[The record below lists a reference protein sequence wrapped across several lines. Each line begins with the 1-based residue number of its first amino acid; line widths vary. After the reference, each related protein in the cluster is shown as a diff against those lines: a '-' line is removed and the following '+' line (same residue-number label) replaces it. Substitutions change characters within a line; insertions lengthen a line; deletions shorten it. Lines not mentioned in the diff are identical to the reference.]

1 MWTLIILF
9 WCQSPKEL
17 ARGLV
22 EGTQSLF
29 SNTVFAFSNAVTR
42 ISKAA
47 HKVCHTLYFVLK
59 FIYNSNN
66 HRCGSSDLVSW
77 SWCALV
83 LFLFLE
89 TLSTCMLPSF
99 PGWGTSFPSVGPH
112 TWVYTLFLEWLWL
125 CFTPT
130 FNHNYDF
137 ILCTLNYS
145 GLWRV
150 DLITM
155 IAPLIDAICGV
166 ETNNLCLLVESC
178 LRVIASYKF
187 SPMPWPWI
195 LSWCPIVTSN
205 KIEPKTV
212 NYNHSNYSQLH
223 LKK

>member
-77 SWCALV
+77 SWYALV

-166 ETNNLCLLVESC
+166 EKQFMPSSGKLSKSNCLLQ
-178 LRVIASYKF
+178 
-187 SPMPWPWI
+187 I
-195 LSWCPIVTSN
+195 LSDALALNSLLVSYSN
-205 KIEPKTV
+205 IKQNRTKD
-212 NYNHSNYSQLH
+212 SKLQS
-223 LKK
+223 